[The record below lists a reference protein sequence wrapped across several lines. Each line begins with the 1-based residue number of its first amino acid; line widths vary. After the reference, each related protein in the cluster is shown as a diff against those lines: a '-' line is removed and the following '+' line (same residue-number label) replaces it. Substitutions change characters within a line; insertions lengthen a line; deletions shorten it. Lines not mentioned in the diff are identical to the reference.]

1 MIDVDMPVK
10 KPHKSKAQWKKEKAA
25 EKTSTSEESAGAT
38 LVKLFESKQSGTSA
52 QKSPNK
58 KVIEDELA
66 EVRLAARS
74 IEPGATRVQGE
85 STPNKKAHDRKQE
98 LEALHLSPD
107 RASVKNLAAAFQSG
121 SASNTMEEDVEE
133 QMEEA
138 PQDDV
143 DHASAS
149 EKPKSADFRSSTH
162 ATASMVVRNEDASN
176 GGWGSIVALTA
187 VVVLAAL
194 AIHRA
199 LKRR

>member
-1 MIDVDMPVK
+1 MPGK
-10 KPHKSKAQWKKEKAA
+10 KPHKRKAQCNKEKAA
-25 EKTSTSEESAGAT
+25 EKTSTSESGAT

-66 EVRLAARS
+66 DVRLAARS
-74 IEPGATRVQGE
+74 RGNSVEPSATRGQGE

-98 LEALHLSPD
+98 LEALRLSPD

-121 SASNTMEEDVEE
+121 SVSDTMEEDVEE
-133 QMEEA
+133 QIEEA
-138 PQDDV
+138 PQDDL
-143 DHASAS
+143 DHASAT
-149 EKPKSADFRSSTH
+149 EKPKSADSRSSTH